1 MIPVYNLKAYT
12 EKESGFTPTS
22 FALAQIVEA
31 SASLI
36 DEYIEHNDMSEL
48 SAIEKVYLN
57 TLIKEN
63 NKLVDNWSKY
73 GDASGNWREEI
84 KQCDNMVNLN
94 SIVKVL

>member
-63 NKLVDNWSKY
+63 NKLVDNWSKLETKQIPVQTSSWTHK
-73 GDASGNWREEI
+73 GRGPTILAFPEI
-84 KQCDNMVNLN
+84 
-94 SIVKVL
+94 